1 LQVDLPDY
9 NSRRAI
15 LEIHNRDRPL
25 DGVNLEEWA
34 QTTECWNGAD
44 LELLSNQAALSAV
57 REATSQ
63 GISDPTQVEIT
74 PQDFQVAYERLL
86 KQRSSSPE

>member
-1 LQVDLPDY
+1 
-9 NSRRAI
+9 
-15 LEIHNRDRPL
+15 
-25 DGVNLEEWA
+25 
-34 QTTECWNGAD
+34 
-44 LELLSNQAALSAV
+44 V